1 MELLTEK
8 YRPKT
13 LEDLVNPTGDD
24 KTFIEK
30 LKSWKEKNQLD
41 GHLIFYGPPGTG
53 KSSTVR
59 VIINELGIT
68 DVEIVN
74 GSDKTSVDD
83 MRKLIDYASIPPLNS
98 DSIKLV
104 VIEEFERLSQQ
115 AQDSL
120 KFVLEQY
127 SSWCRFIFTT
137 NNYEKVTAPIKS
149 RCEAF
154 NFKNLNKEEFVNK
167 IVTILNA
174 ESIKFTLDDIAEYI
188 KVSHPDLRKCINLIT
203 KNVKEKGYTKE
214 LLPFNN
220 QEIISCDKFDDV
232 LKHYMKTGDIIQTR
246 TFINSEFSDEDYEK
260 MYDYMFR
267 NLELLTSN
275 KDKWD
280 ELLVKIAE
288 YLFKHSSVAY
298 YDLNLMAC
306 LIELRGIIN
315 K

>member
-24 KTFIEK
+24 KSFVEK
-30 LKSWKEKNQLD
+30 LKSWKEKKQLD

-59 VIINELGIT
+59 VIINELGIS
-68 DVEIVN
+68 DVNIIN

-83 MRKLIDYASIPPLNS
+83 MRKLIDYASVPPIS
-98 DSIKLV
+98 ETQKLI

-127 SSWCRFIFTT
+127 SGWCRFIFTT

-154 NFKNLNKEEFVNK
+154 NFKNLNKEDFVNK
-167 IVTILNA
+167 IVQILNN
-174 ESIKFTLDDIAEYI
+174 EKIEFVLDDIAEYI
-188 KVSHPDLRKCINLIT
+188 RVSHPDLRRCINLIT
-203 KNVKEKGYTKE
+203 KNIEEKGDKKK

-220 QEIISCDKFDDV
+220 QEIISNDKFNDV
-232 LKHYMKTGDIIQTR
+232 LNFYMKNGDIIQTR
-246 TFINSEFSDEDYEK
+246 EFINQQFADEDYEK

-275 KDKWD
+275 KNKWD

-306 LIELRGIIN
+306 LIELRNIIN